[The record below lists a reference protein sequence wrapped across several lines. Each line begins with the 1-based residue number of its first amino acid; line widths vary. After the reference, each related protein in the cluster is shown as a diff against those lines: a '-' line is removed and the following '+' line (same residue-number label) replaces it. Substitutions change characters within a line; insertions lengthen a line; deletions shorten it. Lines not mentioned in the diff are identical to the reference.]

1 MGEYYLSVLFN
12 NQLVNFDVFTATL
25 LPGVV
30 DTSLSSCTFTAQEL
44 SVRVACTLR
53 DAEGFLLTTY
63 PAPLFVFVTLS
74 NVRNLQYTNFTSFL
88 AYQMIDAGYGVFR
101 YTVPTAVSSHL
112 TAHVRVSDTS
122 QVLEQTFEKDI
133 GFGTLW
139 PQGCI
144 VYAVRTPTWDIEAP
158 YTVSVAVLD
167 QMSNVLCPEDDTI
180 TVTLQLEV
188 ERGLQKVG
196 EIIMHEE

>member
-1 MGEYYLSVLFN
+1 MGEYYLNVLFN

-53 DAEGFLLTTY
+53 DAEGFLLTAY

-88 AYQMIDAGYGVFR
+88 AYQFMAR
-101 YTVPTAVSSHL
+101 MC
-112 TAHVRVSDTS
+112 R
-122 QVLEQTFEKDI
+122 
-133 GFGTLW
+133 
-139 PQGCI
+139 C
-144 VYAVRTPTWDIEAP
+144 R
-158 YTVSVAVLD
+158 
-167 QMSNVLCPEDDTI
+167 
-180 TVTLQLEV
+180 
-188 ERGLQKVG
+188 
-196 EIIMHEE
+196 

>member
-1 MGEYYLSVLFN
+1 MGEYHLSVLFN
-12 NQLVNFDVFTATL
+12 NQPVNSDVFTATL

-30 DTSLSSCTFTAQEL
+30 DTSLSSCSFTEQEL

-53 DAEGFLLTTY
+53 DAEGFLLTAY

-74 NVRNLQYTNFTSFL
+74 SVRNLQYTNFTGFL

-112 TAHVRVSDTS
+112 TAYVHVSDTS
-122 QVLEQTFEKDI
+122 QVLEQAFEKDI
-133 GFGTLW
+133 GFGALW

-144 VYAVRTPTWDIEAP
+144 VYAMLTPTWDIEEP
-158 YTVSVAVLD
+158 YSVRVAVLD
-167 QMSNVLCPEDDTI
+167 AMSNVLCPEDDTI

-196 EIIMHEE
+196 KGVLHEE

>member
-1 MGEYYLSVLFN
+1 MGEYYLNVLFN
-12 NQLVNFDVFTATL
+12 NQPVNFDVFTATL

-30 DTSLSSCTFTAQEL
+30 DISLSSCTFTAQEL

-133 GFGTLW
+133 GFGALWAASCTRCGRPPGTLRR
-139 PQGCI
+139 
-144 VYAVRTPTWDIEAP
+144 RTPSAWRCWI
-158 YTVSVAVLD
+158 
-167 QMSNVLCPEDDTI
+167 
-180 TVTLQLEV
+180 
-188 ERGLQKVG
+188 R
-196 EIIMHEE
+196 